1 MNRIGIRLILPWL
14 LLAASL
20 AACSA
25 PPVVDPPAT
34 PVESHGSGG
43 MENTVI
49 VILGASY
56 AAGWQPAGSIGL
68 RFINKGEGGQ
78 QSFEMLE
85 RYDRDVLPEKPQA
98 VILWGYIN
106 DIFRSDRD
114 GVAAAKDR
122 AKDSFREMIRR
133 SVENGVEPIL
143 ATEVTIRPRKGFKE
157 AVSGLIGGMLGKEG
171 YQEYVNKQVAELNQ
185 WLRDEAGR
193 NGLLLLIAS
202 GFSLALGFITFFEG
216 LKRIGPVRASILMNA
231 EPVFTIIIAA
241 TLLGERLSSGQLAGA
256 GLVVVAIFLI
266 TSLPESAK
274 QKDTSL

>member
-1 MNRIGIRLILPWL
+1 MNRIGNRLILPWL
-14 LLAASL
+14 LTAASL
-20 AACSA
+20 AACSS

-34 PVESHGSGG
+34 PVESDRSGA

-56 AAGWQPAGSIGL
+56 AAGWQPAGTDGL
-68 RFINKGEGGQ
+68 RYVNKGEGGQ

-122 AKDSFREMIRR
+122 AKDSFREMIRK

-143 ATEVTIRPRKGFKE
+143 ATEVTIRPKKGFKE
-157 AVSGLIGGMLGKEG
+157 ALGGLIGGILGKEG
-171 YQEYVNKQVAELNQ
+171 YQEYVNKQVAELNR

-193 NGLLLLIAS
+193 NGLLLLD
-202 GFSLALGFITFFEG
+202 FET
-216 LKRIGPVRASILMNA
+216 V
-231 EPVFTIIIAA
+231 
-241 TLLGERLSSGQLAGA
+241 LAGA
-256 GLVVVAIFLI
+256 DGFRRKEFARDDGSHIPPAGYAALDAYAGPILKEKYSGSGDAGI
-266 TSLPESAK
+266 
-274 QKDTSL
+274 